1 MSNSAARLPFPPV
14 VLAVAGCSGSGKTTL
29 AAEMARALGG
39 VHFHF
44 DNYYLDLAHMPL
56 AERVKQNFDDPE
68 LLEIPLLTSHVKAL
82 AIGKPIERPLYDF
95 ATYTRVLGRTET
107 VRPSAFLLVEGLFA
121 LHFSEL
127 LPFYQLRIYIDTPD
141 ELCFKR
147 RLKRDVEERG
157 RTPESVHYQ
166 YEATVRPT
174 SLAIVRPSA
183 VHADLTVDGTDAL
196 DWKVERV
203 MSEMRNRGL
212 LLGAS

>member
-68 LLEIPLLTSHVKAL
+68 LLELPLLISHVKAL

-141 ELCFKR
+141 ELCFQR